1 MKAEVK
7 RKQDECGRKIS
18 TSILYVVKDKYI
30 DIVEVLPR
38 HQESIRNL
46 KESGHEVIG
55 YIRKS
60 TGEKD
65 DNIRIRL
72 LKQMCC
78 NLRERFLVTKVFA
91 SVSCNANQPFLARDS
106 KKNHDMLSKINVD
119 GDMQDLL
126 AYIYTKEKI
135 CIVAIDFAGLTM
147 NCEDLELFLKNHR
160 NIVKLIIDKLP
171 YSNSIH
177 VYNSDELLNN
187 PNKLQGFKCRKNTLF

>member
-1 MKAEVK
+1 M
-7 RKQDECGRKIS
+7 
-18 TSILYVVKDKYI
+18 
-30 DIVEVLPR
+30 PR

-119 GDMQDLL
+119 GDMQGEKKRLFISSITIL
-126 AYIYTKEKI
+126 NFNSFNRFIGIYLYK
-135 CIVAIDFAGLTM
+135 
-147 NCEDLELFLKNHR
+147 
-160 NIVKLIIDKLP
+160 
-171 YSNSIH
+171 
-177 VYNSDELLNN
+177 
-187 PNKLQGFKCRKNTLF
+187 RKNMHCSN